1 VEVVAPA
8 PVPVPVLVV
17 VLPVLVVLLVVVEFE
32 PPLLPLP
39 ERLPARL
46 PERVVVPDRML
57 LLGSERLVVA
67 LRLWAR
73 LGV

>member
-1 VEVVAPA
+1 M
-8 PVPVPVLVV
+8 
-17 VLPVLVVLLVVVEFE
+17 LVVLLVVVEFE